1 MAQVFVV
8 GIYHEICI
16 NFLNLKKTFKFCQR
30 DEEKKKV
37 EPQKKK
43 NLEVYFL
50 KWKGSLTVGTN
61 SVLFGMEYVT

>member
-37 EPQKKK
+37 EPQKRKFRSVFFK
-43 NLEVYFL
+43 T
-50 KWKGSLTVGTN
+50 KGSLTVGTN